1 MRPALALVLLT
12 GCYASH
18 TRDVDA
24 GAPCTFTLRLAGGP
38 PVTCRIEHPER
49 SCEDAARCVCAARL
63 GEATG
68 EAIEAC
74 VASERMPRALI
85 TFSDFCAP
93 TVTDLDMQEA
103 LDGYFSFEGDATID
117 PACAALDARF

>member
-1 MRPALALVLLT
+1 MRPTLALLLLT

-18 TRDVDA
+18 ARDADA
-24 GAPCTFTLRLAGGP
+24 GASCEFTFRLAGGP

-63 GEATG
+63 AGATS

-93 TVTDLDMQEA
+93 TVTGLDLRAA
-103 LDGYFSFEGDATID
+103 LEGYFRFEGAVS
-117 PACAALDARF
+117 PAPGCAGLDARF